1 MNVFVA
7 RQPILDQRG
16 HLFAYEL
23 LFRESMDNFFKFQD
37 GDLATSSVTSSSF
50 FLMDINQITMG
61 KPAFINFT
69 SNLLKQGM
77 ATLLPR
83 DSVVIEILENVD
95 PDLEII
101 AACKELKELGYKL
114 ALDDFVFRK
123 EYRPLIELADIIKVD
138 FQCTD
143 IVERLA
149 LIQSLNKPKV
159 RFLAEKVETFEEFE
173 EAKSIGYSLFQGY
186 YFSRPCVV
194 QGKDIPASKINY
206 LKLLQEISRPDI
218 EIEALEHII
227 KRDISLTYKLLKF
240 INSSAFGFKSKIS
253 SIRQVLTL
261 LGQREFKKWVSVV
274 VLGSISEGKPD
285 ALAVQSYVRATFA
298 ELLAPKAGLGAQ
310 ASSIFLMGL
319 FSLIDACLDRP
330 LPDILKELPI
340 EDSIKNAL
348 LGYPNIYRDL
358 LELITDYEQG
368 NWKQVSRHAL
378 KLRIDEECI
387 PPYYVKALEGANS
400 FMTN

>member
-23 LFRESMDNFFKFQD
+23 LFRESMDNFFRSQD
-37 GDLATSSVTSSSF
+37 GDLATSSVISSSF

-83 DSVVIEILENVD
+83 DSVVIEILEDVA

-114 ALDDFVFRK
+114 ALDDFVFRE
-123 EYRPLIELADIIKVD
+123 EYRPLIELADIIKID

-143 IVERLA
+143 IAERLA
-149 LIQSLNKPKV
+149 IIQRLNKPKV
-159 RFLAEKVETFEEFE
+159 SFLAEKVETLEEFE
-173 EAKSIGYSLFQGY
+173 KAKSIGYGLFQGY
-186 YFSRPCVV
+186 YFSRPSIV
-194 QGKDIPASKINY
+194 QGKDIPASKVNY
-206 LKLLQEISRPDI
+206 LNLLQEISRPDL

-240 INSSAFGFKSKIS
+240 INSSVFGFKSKIS
-253 SIRQVLTL
+253 SIRQALTL
-261 LGQREFKKWVSVV
+261 LGPREFKKWVSVV

-298 ELLAPKAGLGAQ
+298 ELLAPKARLGAQ
-310 ASSIFLMGL
+310 ASNLFMMGL

-330 LPDILKELPI
+330 LPEILKELPI
-340 EDSIKNAL
+340 EDSVKSAL

-358 LELITDYEQG
+358 LELIIDYEQG

-378 KLRIDEECI
+378 KLHLEEECI
-387 PPYYVKALEGANS
+387 PPCYVKALEGANS
-400 FMTN
+400 FLNN